1 MTSYSFLYGYRP
13 NHGKLMARVEVY
25 EDGYIIFE
33 TKKEKQEGFTSAM
46 QDTIQ
51 ALMFLVK
58 SCVYRSP
65 QRRT

>member
-1 MTSYSFLYGYRP
+1 MTD
-13 NHGKLMARVEVY
+13 HGELVARVAVY

-46 QDTIQ
+46 QDMIQ

-65 QRRT
+65 LRS